1 MRIVTAQELES
12 WLASGTVL
20 EKDSRGPKVLMLS
33 GGQILKIFHTR
44 RHPML
49 IRINPPAKKFA
60 QNALI
65 LQQAGIPAPQIIE
78 SLWVNITDGISASI
92 YQPLPG
98 RSIES
103 ILKETPEQI
112 DALVPMLAKFI
123 KELHQQGVYFRS
135 LHLGNILRLQNCQFG
150 LIDFLDLTKKSRPL
164 SNWEISRNFKHL
176 ERYLARRK
184 LMNFPHDKLMAA
196 YAKA

>member
-20 EKDSRGPKVLMLS
+20 EKDSRGPKVLMLG

-49 IRINPPAKKFA
+49 SRLNPPAKKFA

-65 LQQAGIPAPQIIE
+65 LQQLGIPSPQIIE
-78 SLWVNITDGISASI
+78 SLWIDLTNGISASI

-98 RSIES
+98 RSVES
-103 ILKETPEQI
+103 ILKETPEQV
-112 DALVPMLAKFI
+112 DALVPKLANFI
-123 KELHQQGVYFRS
+123 KALHQQGVYFRS
-135 LHLGNILRLQNCQFG
+135 LHLGNILQLHDGQFG
-150 LIDFLDLTKKSRPL
+150 LIDFLDLSKKSRPL
-164 SNWEISRNFKHL
+164 SDWEVSRNFKHL
-176 ERYLARRK
+176 ERYLERRK
-184 LMNFPHDKLMAA
+184 LTSFPSEKLTAA
-196 YAKA
+196 YLKE

>member
-33 GGQILKIFHTR
+33 DGQILKIFHSR

-49 IRINPPAKKFA
+49 SWLNPPAKKFA

-65 LQQAGIPAPQIIE
+65 LQQLGIPAPQIAE
-78 SLWVNITDGISASI
+78 SLWIDITDGISASI

-98 RSIES
+98 RSVES
-103 ILKETPEQI
+103 ILKEAPEQI
-112 DALVPMLAKFI
+112 DALLPLLAIFI
-123 KELHQQGVYFRS
+123 KTLHQQGVYFRS
-135 LHLGNILRLQNCQFG
+135 LHLGNILQLQNGQFG
-150 LIDFLDLTKKSRPL
+150 LIDFLDLTKKPRPL
-164 SNWEISRNFKHL
+164 SNWEVNRNFKHL

-184 LMNFPHDKLMAA
+184 LMSFPYEKLMTTYLNA
-196 YAKA
+196 

>member
-33 GGQILKIFHTR
+33 NGQILKIFHTR

-49 IRINPPAKKFA
+49 SRLNPPAKKFA
-60 QNALI
+60 QNALV
-65 LQQAGIPAPQIIE
+65 LHELGIPAPQIVE
-78 SLWVNITDGISASI
+78 SLWIDITDGISASI

-98 RSIES
+98 CSIES
-103 ILKETPEQI
+103 IVKETPLQVDELIPQ
-112 DALVPMLAKFI
+112 LANFI
-123 KELHQQGVYFRS
+123 KVLHQQGVYFRS
-135 LHLGNILRLQNCQFG
+135 LHLGNILQLQNGQFG

-164 SNWEISRNFKHL
+164 SNWEIGRNFKHL
-176 ERYLARRK
+176 ERYLTRRK
-184 LMNFPHDKLMAA
+184 LTSFPCEKLMTA
-196 YAKA
+196 YFGS